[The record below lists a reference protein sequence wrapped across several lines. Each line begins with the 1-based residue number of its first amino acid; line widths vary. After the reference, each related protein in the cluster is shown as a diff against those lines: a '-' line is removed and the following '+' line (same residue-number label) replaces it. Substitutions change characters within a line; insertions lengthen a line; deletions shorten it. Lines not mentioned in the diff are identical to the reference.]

1 MTTMTRRLVR
11 LLAAAALVSASILP
25 AAAPA
30 LAANDHVLR
39 VGTTQDLDSMNP
51 WETALETGFE
61 VFNLNYDFL
70 VGFGK
75 DLEPVPGFAESW
87 SRATEADGSF
97 TWTFKI
103 HPGMKWSDGQP
114 ATAEDAAW
122 TLQFA
127 LDGINTQGYVGLGY
141 IDPDLTNAGVT
152 SVEAVDDTTL
162 LIHNTDPSDRVLQMY
177 IPILPKHIWKDQTIT
192 SIDTYGN
199 DVPVVG
205 SGPYQ
210 AVEWQTGQF
219 VRFERNPNYW
229 GKQGAEDQVVV
240 QFFKS
245 TDTMTQAL
253 KSGELDYA
261 IGVNA
266 DQFND
271 LKTQPNIS
279 VVNGVT
285 NGWTMLNFNSYDKD
299 IPGGGASTKAL
310 RDPKFRD
317 ALGYAIDKNLLI
329 DRVLGGYGEPGT
341 TQVPPFQAKW
351 HVEPDKL
358 RTFDIELAKQKLTDA
373 GYPLDA
379 SGQRLDKEGKPISLR
394 LYIPTDSP
402 AYPKDGEFIKG
413 WFAELGIKV
422 STSVYDSA
430 TLLEI
435 ELPPTKEAP
444 KQNADWDMIIWGWTG
459 YADPN
464 PLLQIFTTG
473 LIGSTSD
480 SLYSNPTYD
489 ALFDQQN
496 VAKTDDER
504 HSLMAQMQNIF
515 YNDAPYHILYY
526 EDTLVAYRTDK
537 FSGWQNQPANGTPLF
552 GYGSIGYTLLTDATA
567 TPSASPADSAAPGAS
582 GSAGASA
589 GPTASPGPGGS
600 TSDSGST
607 LPILA
612 IVAVAGI
619 LIGGLIVWRGRRRS
633 DDDED

>member
-1 MTTMTRRLVR
+1 MTTLTRRLVR

-25 AAAPA
+25 SAAPVA
-30 LAANDHVLR
+30 AANDHVLR

-51 WETALETGFE
+51 WETALTTGFE
-61 VFNLNYDFL
+61 VFTLNYDFL

-87 SRATEADGSF
+87 SRKDEADGTF

-114 ATAEDAAW
+114 ATAEDARW
-122 TLQFA
+122 TFQFA
-127 LDGINTQGYVGLGY
+127 LDGIASQGYVGLGY
-141 IDPDLTNAGVT
+141 IDPDLYNAGVT
-152 SVEAVDDTTL
+152 SVEAPDATTL
-162 LIHNTDPSDRVLQMY
+162 VIHNTDPSDRVLQMY

-229 GKQGAEDQVVV
+229 GKQGAEDQVVI

-271 LKTQPNIS
+271 LKTQPNIA

-285 NGWTMLNFNSYDKD
+285 NGWTMLNFNCYDKD

-317 ALGYAIDKNLLI
+317 ALGYAIDKQLLI
-329 DRVLGGYGEPGT
+329 DRVLGGYGAPGT

-351 HVEPDKL
+351 HVEPDKP
-358 RTFDIELAKQKLTDA
+358 RTFDIELAKQKLTEA

-402 AYPKDGEFIKG
+402 NYPKQGEFIKG
-413 WFAELGIKV
+413 WFALLGIKV
-422 STSVYDSA
+422 STSVYDEA
-430 TLLEI
+430 TLLNI
-435 ELPPTKEAP
+435 ELPPTEEAP
-444 KQNADWDMIIWGWTG
+444 DQTADWDMIIWGWTG

-480 SLYSNPTYD
+480 SLYSNPAYD
-489 ALFDQQN
+489 ALYDQQA
-496 VAKTDDER
+496 VAKSDDER
-504 HSLMAQMQNIF
+504 HTLMAQMQNIF
-515 YNDAPYHILYY
+515 YDDAPYHILSYD
-526 EDTLVAYRTDK
+526 DTLVAYRTDK
-537 FSGWQNQPANGTPLF
+537 FSGWLNQPANGTPLF
-552 GYGSIGYTLLTDATA
+552 GYGSIGYTVLQDATA
-567 TPSASPADSAAPGAS
+567 VPSASPAQSASPGTSAA
-582 GSAGASA
+582 
-589 GPTASPGPGGS
+589 PTASPAPGGS
-600 TSDSGST
+600 TSDGGSA

-612 IVAVAGI
+612 IVAVVGVF
-619 LIGGLIVWRGRRRS
+619 IGGLIVVRGRRRS